1 MKNFLFIFTLLLGML
16 LFLPEEESKAEDNR
30 TLPQTE
36 TITKENSASDSRQ
49 KLEILRS
56 DLKDSNCLTPRRT
69 IQTVHNTVNFR
80 MQKSAEKLLQLLR
93 LKEENSLRKISEDV
107 SLSQTINLSA
117 LLCRK
122 GYHIYALRKILI

>member
-107 SLSQTINLSA
+107 SLSQTINLST

>member
-1 MKNFLFIFTLLLGML
+1 ML
-16 LFLPEEESKAEDNR
+16 LFLPEGESKAEDNR
-30 TLPQTE
+30 TLAQTE
-36 TITKENSASDSRQ
+36 TIMKENSASDSQQ

-69 IQTVHNTVNFR
+69 IQTVNNPVNFR
-80 MQKSAEKLLQLLR
+80 IQKSAEKLLQLLR

-107 SLSQTINLSA
+107 SLSQTINLST